1 MSFNDIIGHDSI
13 IKEMKNAIETEK
25 FAHAHILVGEDGI
38 GKSLIS
44 RNIALKILKKE
55 RDTEYADLIEWRIE
69 KNKKSLGVSD
79 IRNLVEE
86 INKKP
91 YEGQNKVIIMY
102 EAHKMTIQA
111 QNAFLKTIEEP
122 PKGVFIILLCENLQV
137 ILDTIKSRCQIHK
150 LKALNNYEINEF
162 LRKKYSH
169 LIDGEIKV
177 LTAFS
182 NGIPGRIEKFLE
194 DDKFN
199 NIRKIT
205 LEVLIKSSHLNKEE
219 VLKFEKLLIKYKFDW
234 KEILNT
240 LLLYIRDAIVYKET
254 GSENIIINIDKI
266 GDIKELSNIYSFKKL
281 NNLIDIINESRERLD
296 RNLNPSL
303 VFDMML
309 LKIQEV

>member
-13 IKEMKNAIETEK
+13 IKEMENAVQTGK

-38 GKSLIS
+38 GKSLIA
-44 RNIALKILKKE
+44 RNIALKILRKE

-79 IRNLVEE
+79 IRNLVQE

-162 LRKKYSH
+162 LTKKYPH
-169 LIDGEIKV
+169 LIEGEIKV
-177 LTAFS
+177 LIAFS

-219 VLKFEKLLIKYKFDW
+219 VLKFEKLLIKYKIEW

-240 LLLYIRDAIVYKET
+240 FLLYIRDAIVYKET
-254 GSENIIINIDKI
+254 GLEKIIINIDKI
-266 GDIKELSNIYSFKKL
+266 SDIKELSNIYSFKKL